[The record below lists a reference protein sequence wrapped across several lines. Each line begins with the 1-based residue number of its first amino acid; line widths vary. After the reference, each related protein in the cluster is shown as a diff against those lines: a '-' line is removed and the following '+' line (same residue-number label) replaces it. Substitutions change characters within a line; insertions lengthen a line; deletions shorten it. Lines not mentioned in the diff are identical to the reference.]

1 MACFALLPRT
11 RLYCSNCGENVGTER
26 ITGLI
31 CSRKSGGCESASI
44 FHGPRSTQRQGDKR
58 SAPQGYLLR
67 GTAADLIASN
77 APLRARRKSPWGK
90 KVGTQHVRMAQHTT
104 PGIQGATNRG
114 PAKAQR
120 SGFGGERR
128 SSGTT
133 ELLPLT
139 AKRRM
144 WSLRRRGTPFSP
156 IFRRATKDMA
166 AGGRRLTTAA
176 RKNAKI

>member
-1 MACFALLPRT
+1 MACGKHTVSTDSVVLLQLRRIRNT
-11 RLYCSNCGENVGTER
+11 YR

-31 CSRKSGGCESASI
+31 CGRKSGGCISLAVFLSSAARRA
-44 FHGPRSTQRQGDKR
+44 HGS
-58 SAPQGYLLR
+58 SAEHAMR
-67 GTAADLIASN
+67 DLIASN

-90 KVGTQHVRMAQHTT
+90 AVRTKHVRMAQNIT
-104 PGIQGATNRG
+104 PGIQGAANRG

-133 ELLPLT
+133 ELLPRK

-144 WSLRRRGTPFSP
+144 WSLRRRGASFSS
-156 IFRRATKDMA
+156 IFRRAAKDRVPE
-166 AGGRRLTTAA
+166 GRKLSEE
-176 RKNAKI
+176 